1 VQDRTFSRRQALRA
15 GAFTLAGG
23 ATLLV
28 GTSAAHAQ
36 STEKER
42 ATWLLSPTGGGRS
55 CGPRKFKANAKD
67 EKAIQ
72 AGGCPAC
79 NACKHHAANKIFSS
93 PKAADAHRSH
103 KGCLCTIVDG
113 PVFASAVF
121 DSLFV
126 DSDMCDRRDPRV
138 ADIIGG
144 GTVDPIPVPMIAGI
158 AAPVVLVAAGGI
170 GYAIWR
176 RNQHRL
182 EAATVTAPVES
193 SDRD

>member
-15 GAFTLAGG
+15 GAFTVAGG

-36 STEKER
+36 SKEKER
-42 ATWLLSPTGGGRS
+42 ATWILSPTGGGRS
-55 CGPRKFKANAKD
+55 CGPRKLKS
-67 EKAIQ
+67 
-72 AGGCPAC
+72 GGCPAC
-79 NACKHHAANKIFSS
+79 NACTRHAANKIFSTA
-93 PKAADAHRSH
+93 KAADAHRSH

-113 PVFASAVF
+113 PALASTTF
-121 DSLFV
+121 DSVFV
-126 DSDMCDRRDPRV
+126 DGDMCDRRDPRV
-138 ADIIGG
+138 VKILSSGP
-144 GTVDPIPVPMIAGI
+144 VDTTPVPMIAGI

-176 RNQHRL
+176 RNQRKL
-182 EAATVTAPVES
+182 EAATVPSAVDS